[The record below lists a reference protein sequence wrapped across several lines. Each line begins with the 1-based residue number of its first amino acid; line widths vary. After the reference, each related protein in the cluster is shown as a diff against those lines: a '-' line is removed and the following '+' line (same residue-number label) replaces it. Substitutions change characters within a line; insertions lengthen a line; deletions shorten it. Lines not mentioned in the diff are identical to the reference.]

1 MVFYVLLPLPL
12 GEVVSSPQARRRRG
26 RLGAEGIFF
35 LSVRQAP
42 ATFCCPPFLSRNGE
56 KEDQGSA
63 LDPFEAG
70 GILLGLRLVL
80 PGLRPSQ
87 PGEIPCAPTGWAR
100 GDVEWSPYT
109 TVNVAEKI
117 RIG

>member
-1 MVFYVLLPLPL
+1 MVFLW
-12 GEVVSSPQARRRRG
+12 GEVPPARRGPAFSGESRG
-26 RLGAEGIFF
+26 
-35 LSVRQAP
+35 
-42 ATFCCPPFLSRNGE
+42 
-56 KEDQGSA
+56 KEHQGSA

-100 GDVEWSPYT
+100 GDVEWSPYAI
-109 TVNVAEKI
+109 VNVAVF
-117 RIG
+117 